1 MDAHLRLNLKAL
13 REHRKRLDELIAERP
28 VSRHDILDVV
38 LKQGIDAL
46 SHQRI
51 AEIVKRSLVLRK
63 VCGGQAVS
71 HHHVHPALEH
81 LIRHLPCRLC
91 GIGVIPVRDDIA
103 LCIDVAE
110 HPAQHVAFSLTVF
123 IAHRR
128 TGAARQ
134 LVRSI
139 GGIIVV
145 DVNRCLRKH
154 PLKVR
159 HNLLY
164 RPALIIAGNQYCY
177 FIHSHSQTFLL
188 LPLPGTDCCPW
199 HQPAPIPRRRIILI
213 CSTTSGYV

>member
-46 SHQRI
+46 SHQRV
-51 AEIVKRSLVLRK
+51 AEIVKRSLVL
-63 VCGGQAVS
+63 
-71 HHHVHPALEH
+71 PALEH

-164 RPALIIAGNQYCY
+164 RPAHIIAGNQYCY

-188 LPLPGTDCCPW
+188 LPLPGTDCFGGI
-199 HQPAPIPRRRIILI
+199 Q
-213 CSTTSGYV
+213 

>member
-1 MDAHLRLNLKAL
+1 MAWREEIFDFEVDDGSKGKIVVLNIGEIDSDIEKLINDAIVSICFG
-13 REHRKRLDELIAERP
+13 DSIFTIAERP

-46 SHQRI
+46 SHQRV

-110 HPAQHVAFSLTVF
+110 QS
-123 IAHRR
+123 
-128 TGAARQ
+128 GAAR
-134 LVRSI
+134 
-139 GGIIVV
+139 
-145 DVNRCLRKH
+145 CLF
-154 PLKVR
+154 PD
-159 HNLLY
+159 
-164 RPALIIAGNQYCY
+164 G
-177 FIHSHSQTFLL
+177 IHS
-188 LPLPGTDCCPW
+188 
-199 HQPAPIPRRRIILI
+199 APSHRRRAPARPFHRWNYCRRRKSLPPEAPA
-213 CSTTSGYV
+213 